1 MCTFSLY
8 KNPDLAI
15 DFLYDKK
22 ATWPSAQKAKG
33 SSTESDRT
41 PLYGCGIPTAGADR
55 RRVRTNRFCGIKA
68 GDCVA
73 HQKGETT
80 MSSKKEFRPG
90 SLRVMTLELMK
101 DAKPRSAEEVVKGV
115 HGKLYERT
123 PMQFLRPIFRDL
135 EEAGYRIVETDDK
148 FTMKTSTKK
157 GGA

>member
-1 MCTFSLY
+1 
-8 KNPDLAI
+8 
-15 DFLYDKK
+15 
-22 ATWPSAQKAKG
+22 
-33 SSTESDRT
+33 
-41 PLYGCGIPTAGADR
+41 
-55 RRVRTNRFCGIKA
+55 
-68 GDCVA
+68 
-73 HQKGETT
+73 

-157 GGA
+157 GGAR